1 MLGPN
6 LSKKCKSGPSTS
18 YFTVS
23 HRCTIDFRVHWSV
36 DRWCMGWMGSSMH
49 GPRHWEQGASQNEV
63 RALRSENG
71 PKKKS
76 HHVALLSSFPF
87 SSSFDVC
94 QKDRK
99 GKCERIAPTWWLFLG
114 GFLLG
119 GVVVLVVVSG
129 RGMHMH
135 MHVHMIIWLNHKSP
149 ELGLNLSGS

>member
-1 MLGPN
+1 MILWPSRSRETRRFHARVTTYEVLGPN

-23 HRCTIDFRVHWSV
+23 HHCTIDLRDHWSV

-114 GFLLG
+114 GFF
-119 GVVVLVVVSG
+119 V
-129 RGMHMH
+129 RGSCC
-135 MHVHMIIWLNHKSP
+135 V
-149 ELGLNLSGS
+149 GCC